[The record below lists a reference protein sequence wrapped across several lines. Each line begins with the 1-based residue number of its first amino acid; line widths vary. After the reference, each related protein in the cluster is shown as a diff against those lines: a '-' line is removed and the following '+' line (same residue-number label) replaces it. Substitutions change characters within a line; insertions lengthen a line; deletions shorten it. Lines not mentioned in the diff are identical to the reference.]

1 MRICNENVKRIKKL
15 TAVLLSMLLC
25 IGSFSDVSCVDA
37 AESEIAGDVNL
48 DGKVTLTD
56 AKLIM
61 QYCNKAKKLSAVQKK
76 NADVN
81 GDGKINLV
89 DAKLVMKIYNQASS
103 QEVQQKDESRKSI
116 TVSLDKSNPSEKYE
130 FVLKKEAKV
139 KVTVKVLDVS
149 GTGDNEPIRFASI
162 GTNQGQGSLFYDLEM
177 SDLKKNESFVSEEL
191 VNYPCEWGNVEFKLP
206 KELKSLKIKVTF
218 SIVGGE
224 KLIKSLKKSK

>member
-15 TAVLLSMLLC
+15 TAVILSMMLC
-25 IGSFSDVSCVDA
+25 IGLFSGVSCVE
-37 AESEIAGDVNL
+37 AEASGIAGDVNL

-56 AKLIM
+56 AKMII

-81 GDGKINLV
+81 GDGKINLA
-89 DAKLVMKIYNQASS
+89 DAKLVMKIYNEASS
-103 QEVQQKDESRKSI
+103 QEVHTKSI
-116 TVSLDKSNPSEKYE
+116 TVSLDESNPSEKYE
-130 FVLKKEAKV
+130 LVLKEEAKV

-149 GTGDNEPIRFASI
+149 GTGNNKPIRFAYI
-162 GTNQGQGSLFYDLEM
+162 GTNQGQGSLFYDLKT
-177 SDLKKNESFVSEEL
+177 SNLKKNKSFVSKEL

-206 KELKSLKIKVTF
+206 KELESLKIKVTF

-224 KLIKSLKKSK
+224 KMIKSLKKSK